1 MCDQVEI
8 SLVSKKVSTEVC
20 SLGTFTKKQSSESD
34 QLRYALM
41 IKSLFGLV
49 KCRSK
54 GLLLKFLDYVD
65 DFHTP
70 D

>member
-8 SLVSKKVSTEVC
+8 SLVSNNVSTEVC

-41 IKSLFGLV
+41 IN
-49 KCRSK
+49 
-54 GLLLKFLDYVD
+54 
-65 DFHTP
+65 
-70 D
+70 